1 MALLVFG
8 NSCSFWLDSYSLEVS
23 THSRGEKRHRY
34 TLYSVVAAE
43 PEKWLH
49 THEYM
54 LGACDDV
61 WAEGQQATTGKCIH
75 MESTKKTL
83 LLKMKGVDPYKLY

>member
-1 MALLVFG
+1 MG
-8 NSCSFWLDSYSLEVS
+8 
-23 THSRGEKRHRY
+23 GY
-34 TLYSVVAAE
+34 TLDSVVAAE

-54 LGACDDV
+54 LEACDDV
-61 WAEGQQATTGKCIH
+61 WAEGQRATIGKCIH
-75 MESTKKTL
+75 TESTKKTL

>member
-1 MALLVFG
+1 MG
-8 NSCSFWLDSYSLEVS
+8 
-23 THSRGEKRHRY
+23 GY
-34 TLYSVVAAE
+34 TLDSVVAAE

-61 WAEGQQATTGKCIH
+61 WTEGQ
-75 MESTKKTL
+75 
-83 LLKMKGVDPYKLY
+83 